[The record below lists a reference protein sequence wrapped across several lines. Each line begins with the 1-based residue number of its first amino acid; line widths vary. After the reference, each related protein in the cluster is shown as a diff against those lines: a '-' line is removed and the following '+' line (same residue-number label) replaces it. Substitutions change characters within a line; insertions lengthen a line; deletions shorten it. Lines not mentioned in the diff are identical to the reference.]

1 MILTLDE
8 VKEWLRVDGNDD
20 DLTLTLLI
28 NVSEEY
34 LKNATGHIFDDTN
47 KEAKL
52 LCLVFIVDMYEKRT
66 FSGPSEEIR
75 HITKSMIEQ
84 LTYCYIK
91 VPTGLNA
98 TVEAGVIKLDWVA
111 SNEPYLV
118 GYKIYKDTVEIA
130 KTTTNYFEVA
140 FLSGI
145 YRVSVYNRD
154 NNESGLSKGVI
165 L

>member
-8 VKEWLRVDGNDD
+8 VKEWLRIDGIDD
-20 DLTLTLLI
+20 DLTINLLV

-34 LKNATGHIFDDTN
+34 LKNATGHTFDATN
-47 KEAKL
+47 EEAKL

-75 HITKSMIEQ
+75 YITKSMVEQ

-91 VPTGLNA
+91 VITGLNA
-98 TVEAGVIKLDWVA
+98 IVEGGIIKLDWVA

-118 GYKIYKDTVEIA
+118 GYKIYKDTIEIA

-140 FLSGI
+140 FSSGT
-145 YRVSVYNRD
+145 YQVSVYNRD
-154 NNESGLSKGVI
+154 NDESKLSKGVI